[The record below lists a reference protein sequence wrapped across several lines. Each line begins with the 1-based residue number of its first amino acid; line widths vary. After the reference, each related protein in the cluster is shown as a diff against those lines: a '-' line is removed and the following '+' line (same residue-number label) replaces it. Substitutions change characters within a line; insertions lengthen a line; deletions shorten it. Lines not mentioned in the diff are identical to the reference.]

1 MSFLGGLLS
10 ILTGG
15 ISNIFANGSWNNL
28 GSILGNAGE
37 AANDIGNQN
46 LAGNLA
52 AKYTGS
58 RLTDAERE
66 ANAWT
71 AQREDIAWERQ
82 MQASNTAYQ
91 RQVADMTAAGL
102 NPAMLYSGGSS
113 GASVP
118 SMSPSGSV
126 SPAGAGLNLGSLL
139 QMAMEMK
146 LLPAKLANINADTAK
161 KVADADSTNTQTGYF
176 KSVATI
182 RAEAERLENEMKG
195 SQIRALDTS
204 IRHEKARIAQTIE
217 NTKESDV
224 RQEMILQQAILA
236 NVQAANIKYM
246 QPFLA
251 RESSSRAGLNDAQSK
266 IAAVEEA
273 FKQGLI
279 DEGAIAAA
287 VRLDNANASE
297 KEISAKV
304 AEFKKSVADG
314 TFINGKSGSERL
326 VGVLYQGL
334 DNLSKS
340 ILGKW

>member
-1 MSFLGGLLS
+1 MSFFAGLLS
-10 ILTGG
+10 LLTGG
-15 ISNIFANGSWNNL
+15 LSNIFSNGSWSNL

-37 AANDIGNQN
+37 TANDIGNQN
-46 LAGNLA
+46 LAGNYLA
-52 AKYTGS
+52 KSTGS

-82 MQASNTAYQ
+82 MEASNTAYQ
-91 RQVADMTAAGL
+91 RQVADMQAAGL
-102 NPAMLYSGGSS
+102 NPAMLYGSGSS

-118 SMSPSGSV
+118 SASTSGSV
-126 SPAGAGLNLGSLL
+126 SPAGAGFNLGQLL
-139 QMAMEMK
+139 QMAIEYK

-161 KVADADSTNTQTGYF
+161 KVADADSTNIQSGYF

-204 IRHEKARIAQTIE
+204 IRHEKAKIAQTIE
-217 NTKESDV
+217 NTHESEK
-224 RQEMILQQAILA
+224 RQELILQQSILA
-236 NVQAANIKYM
+236 NVQAGNIKYM

-251 RESSSRAGLNDAQSK
+251 RESVSRAGLNVAQSK
-266 IAAVEEA
+266 LAAVDEA
-273 FKQGLI
+273 YKQGLI
-279 DEGAIAAA
+279 DEDAISAA

-297 KEISAKV
+297 KEIAAKV
-304 AEFKKSVADG
+304 AEFKQSIADG
-314 TFINGKSGSERL
+314 SLADGKTGSERL
-326 VGVLYQGL
+326 VTSLYTGL